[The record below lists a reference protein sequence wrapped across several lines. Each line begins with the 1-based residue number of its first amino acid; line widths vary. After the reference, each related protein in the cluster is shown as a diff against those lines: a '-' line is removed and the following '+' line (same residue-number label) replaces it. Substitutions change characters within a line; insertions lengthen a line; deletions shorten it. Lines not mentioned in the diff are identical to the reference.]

1 MAGGRALCGL
11 DQILSPLTSHLA
23 SRDPQGVDLD
33 VLGDVVQLLL
43 EIISTVLVQNI
54 AVRASVTRP
63 TPWLVEMIAWP
74 TLTVPW
80 ASCGG
85 PQSNLRLLYV
95 LMYEQDALD
104 QLRDKY
110 RFAPLL
116 VNIDTV
122 PSGQSRGR

>member
-1 MAGGRALCGL
+1 MLTC
-11 DQILSPLTSHLA
+11 ILW
-23 SRDPQGVDLD
+23 RRQGVDVD

-43 EIISTVLVQNI
+43 EIISTVLVQNLP
-54 AVRASVTRP
+54 VR
-63 TPWLVEMIAWP
+63 
-74 TLTVPW
+74 W
-80 ASCGG
+80 ARWCTKMHG
-85 PQSNLRLLYV
+85 PDEGVWVHGQSNLRLLYV

-122 PSGQSRGR
+122 RVRVVCPCHPLWR